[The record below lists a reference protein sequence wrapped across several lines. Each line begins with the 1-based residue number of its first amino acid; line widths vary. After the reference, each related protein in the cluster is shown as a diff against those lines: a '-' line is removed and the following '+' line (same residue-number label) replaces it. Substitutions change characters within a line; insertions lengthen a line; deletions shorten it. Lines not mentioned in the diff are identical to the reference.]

1 MWVVQPVKTLGY
13 NVKQNGAAGLRGV
26 QFALMAVSNATETN
40 DLCKY
45 DNTLS

>member
-13 NVKQNGAAGLRGV
+13 DVKQNGTAGLIGV
-26 QFALMAVSNATETN
+26 LFALIAASNAIETN